1 MLKLLLAIIISAA
14 SAYPQTDYTYEKLKI
29 GDLLKDTFFTSTG
42 ISISIYDLTEDKT
55 VFELDTRKL
64 LRPASNMKIL
74 TSAAGLLFLDSE
86 YNFST
91 SLMYTGTIVNRT
103 LYGDLYIKGGCD
115 PDFITSDLDTLIKE
129 LTLNNIFDISG
140 KIFIDLTMKDSL
152 FWGKGWMWDD
162 DPSTDAPYLS
172 ALNINDNVITVFVK
186 PGDLMK
192 PALITTEPETG
203 YINIINRT
211 ATSNGYDP
219 LTVTR
224 DWFNR
229 TNNII
234 AEGNISPSDTGYAVK
249 LNVFSPESYFMKL
262 FFEKLEYSGIKNAGV
277 FFKSEVPEKAVNLY
291 TFKRSLDTV
300 IVNLNKVSDNLSAE
314 MIIYAL
320 SEQYY
325 GRNAAAR
332 NGLLLLDSL
341 IILSGHNPENFVLA
355 DGSGVSHYNLVS
367 TGLINDI
374 LNYIYRNNYD
384 LFIKLYNSLPAAG
397 IDGTLRTRMKGSSS
411 ENNVHAKT
419 GTLSGVSSLSGYL
432 KTKKGN
438 TLSFSIILQN
448 YRGSAVQARYFQ
460 DTICNIL
467 TGS

>member
-1 MLKLLLAIIISAA
+1 MHRLLLSIIIFAA
-14 SAYPQTDYTYEKLKI
+14 SVYPQADYTYEKLKI

-115 PDFITSDLDTLIKE
+115 PDFTTSDLDSLVKA
-129 LTLNNIFDISG
+129 LTRNNIFDISG
-140 KIFIDLTMKDSL
+140 RIFIDVSMKDSL
-152 FWGKGWMWDD
+152 FWGRGWMWDD

-186 PGDLMK
+186 PGDMMK

-211 ATSNGYDP
+211 TTSNGYNP

-234 AEGNISPSDTGYAVK
+234 AEGNISPADTGYAVK
-249 LNVFSPESYFMKL
+249 LNIFSPESYFMNL
-262 FFEKLEYSGIKNAGV
+262 LFEKFEYAGIKNAGV
-277 FFKSEVPEKAVNLY
+277 FYKSEVPDKAVNLY
-291 TFKRSLDTV
+291 TFRRSLDTV

-320 SEQYY
+320 AEKYY
-325 GRNAAAR
+325 GRKAAAR
-332 NGLLLLDSL
+332 NGLLLIDSL
-341 IILSGHNPENFVLA
+341 ISLSGHNPANFVVA

-374 LNYIYRNNYD
+374 LKYIYSGHREIYN
-384 LFIKLYNSLPAAG
+384 KLYNSFPAAG
-397 IDGTLRTRMKGSSS
+397 IDGTLRTRMKKSSS